1 MLPAKK
7 RVLLSGTPMQNELTE
22 FYNMVN
28 FCNPNVLGTP
38 SEFRRKYERPILA
51 SREPDASPS
60 EVHVA
65 NLLQKELSTIVNEF
79 ILKRGNI
86 LNAQHL
92 PPKLVQFVCCQL
104 SPLQD
109 AMYDKLLN
117 SKECQHI
124 LDGRNNNALNTIRH
138 MINICSHPDMIV
150 ASHEAK
156 VKAREY
162 DETLAD
168 LAKMVIAY
176 KEGDDAG
183 QFATPHTNASSPS
196 KKPLLDAS
204 GRIAP
209 FSRSDRAIS
218 RGSNQIDFPGKLNKR
233 FRPELSGKFY
243 VLYRLMETMRAMR
256 QNDRIV
262 IVSNYTSTLD
272 LVEQMCEQNNWPKLR
287 LDGTVTS
294 SKRTKLVDTFN
305 DPTSGAFAF
314 LLSSKA
320 GGCGIN
326 LIGGNRLVL
335 FDPDWNPASDKQAAA
350 RIWREGQKKRCFI
363 YRFMSTSTI
372 EEKIIQRQLS
382 KEGLVSI
389 VDNKEQVNQ
398 FSSKELKAL
407 FRRRKD
413 TRSDTHDTLR
423 CTRCSFV
430 KPLALPS
437 SAGDTKA
444 VDALPKAV
452 VDKCVSFLT
461 EFQTYLLNA
470 VQTANIVEFDFRALD
485 MVSFCIQMH
494 LLCNSLA

>member
-1 MLPAKK
+1 
-7 RVLLSGTPMQNELTE
+7 
-22 FYNMVN
+22 
-28 FCNPNVLGTP
+28 
-38 SEFRRKYERPILA
+38 
-51 SREPDASPS
+51 
-60 EVHVA
+60 
-65 NLLQKELSTIVNEF
+65 
-79 ILKRGNI
+79 
-86 LNAQHL
+86 
-92 PPKLVQFVCCQL
+92 
-104 SPLQD
+104 
-109 AMYDKLLN
+109 
-117 SKECQHI
+117 
-124 LDGRNNNALNTIRH
+124 

-150 ASHEAK
+150 AAHEAK
-156 VKAREY
+156 AKAREY

-176 KEGDDAG
+176 KEGDAG
-183 QFATPHTNASSPS
+183 QAATPSLPSSSLSTSSSPS

-204 GRIAP
+204 GKILPA
-209 FSRSDRAIS
+209 SRSDRATA
-218 RGSNQIDFPGKLNKR
+218 RGSNQIDFPGKFSKR

-272 LVEQMCEQNNWPKLR
+272 LVEQMCDQNNWPKLR

-398 FSSKELKAL
+398 FSTKELKAL

-430 KPLALPS
+430 KPLTLPNS
-437 SAGDTKA
+437 TNGDAKA
-444 VDALPKAV
+444 EDSLPNAV
-452 VDKCVSFLT
+452 VERCISFLS

-470 VQTANIVEFDFRALD
+470 VQASNIVEFDFRALD
-485 MVSFCIQMH
+485 VVSSYRRLLSFAYDAVRSDTYYVLH
-494 LLCNSLA
+494 LAKLNCVISLKLESDLQIGRFSSLPLFSRRLREVMSGINEVRQRIVSVYTK

>member
-28 FCNPNVLGTP
+28 FCNPNVLGSP

-168 LAKMVIAY
+168 LAKMVISY
-176 KEGDDAG
+176 KENEDGA
-183 QFATPHTNASSPS
+183 ATSTNPLSSPS
-196 KKPLLDAS
+196 KKPVLDAS
-204 GRIAP
+204 GKLLVG
-209 FSRSDRAIS
+209 SRSDRYTS
-218 RGSNQIDFPGKLNKR
+218 RVSGNPSGGIHRSGKR

-272 LVEQMCEQNNWPKLR
+272 LVEQMCEQNNWPNLR

-389 VDNKEQVNQ
+389 VDNKEQINQ
-398 FSSKELKAL
+398 FSTKELKTL

-430 KPLALPS
+430 KPLVITGS
-437 SAGDTKA
+437 TNGDKRDET
-444 VDALPKAV
+444 LPKEI
-452 VDKCVSFLT
+452 VDRCVSFLSQ
-461 EFQTYLLNA
+461 FQSYLLNA
-470 VQTANIVEFDFRALD
+470 VKAANILEFDFRALD
-485 MVSFCIQMH
+485 MVSFF
-494 LLCNSLA
+494 LVFT